1 MRDVIYV
8 TKVNEVY
15 MRVSTEPSVAQE
27 IADLFSF
34 MSPNAKFDPRVR
46 NKMWDGRIRLFS
58 TITGLLYIGLLD
70 RLKQFALLRGYDV
83 EVDFTVEENQQ
94 PQISTTVKE
103 PRPYQSDA
111 VRVAVER
118 TRGVFLSPT
127 SSGKSM
133 IIYLLAQHYNQHKKL
148 IIVPRVG
155 LALQLRADFEEYAGK
170 ALDIHCITAGVDKQT
185 DSPIVI
191 STWQSIY
198 KMPKQWFQQF
208 GVVIGDEVHEFEA
221 KSLRSIMEKLVD
233 TKYRFGFTGTLKGT
247 LTNEVTLEGLFG
259 SIHTVTTMSELQEN
273 NYVAQLKIKCIV
285 LKYPQDV
292 AKDVIKYKYPQEAK
306 YINDYRP
313 RNNFIAKLAVS
324 CEKNALVLFR
334 NIDHGKLLYDKI
346 KSYSAFER
354 DVYLIYGGV
363 DVEDREEIRKL
374 LDTKSNAI
382 LVASYGTFSTGVN
395 VPNLHHVILG
405 SPSKSRVKVLQSI
418 GRGLRLH
425 NEKDY
430 LTVYDIADDIRY
442 KGKSNFT
449 LQHFAERI
457 DIYNNEGF
465 VYRIY
470 NTEI

>member
-1 MRDVIYV
+1 
-8 TKVNEVY
+8 

-27 IADLFSF
+27 IADHFSF
-34 MSPNAKFDPRVR
+34 MSPNAKYDPRVR
-46 NKMWDGRIRLFS
+46 NKLWDGRIRLFS
-58 TITGLLYIGLLD
+58 TMTGLLYVGLLD
-70 RLKQFALLRGYDV
+70 RLKSFAKSRDCDV
-83 EVDFTVEENQQ
+83 EVDFTIKDND
-94 PQISTTVKE
+94 QIQLASTVKE
-103 PRPYQSDA
+103 PRPYQLDA
-111 VRVAVER
+111 IRVAVER

-133 IIYLLAQHYNQHKKL
+133 IIYLLAQHYSEHKKL

-155 LALQLRADFEEYAGK
+155 LALQLRADFEEYAGH

-198 KMPKQWFQQF
+198 KMPKQWFKQF

-273 NYVAQLKIKCIV
+273 NYVAQLRIKCIV

-306 YINDYRP
+306 YINDYRQ

-324 CEKNALVLFR
+324 CDKNALVLFR

-363 DVEDREEIRKL
+363 DVDDREEIRKL
-374 LDTKSNAI
+374 LDTKSDAI

-425 NEKDY
+425 SEKDY
-430 LTVYDIADDIRY
+430 LTVYDIADDMRY